1 MNKSAIKNFA
11 IWARN
16 KLIADVSYKAGLF
29 GITEKEIQDPIRF
42 ADGMQGFH
50 IGSSEPYRISGAA
63 IAQRKAL
70 ADKISEQARQS
81 DYAAAYKAVIEEVAY
96 TWFNRLIAIRFMEA
110 NDYLPSG
117 VRVLSS
123 ASGNAEPDIVT
134 TPFDTDLRFSPIER
148 EYIIACKADNK
159 LDELFRMLFVKQ
171 CNALSALLPEL
182 FERTSDYTEL
192 LLNISFT
199 NKNGVVRHLINDIAE
214 GDFKEA
220 VEIIG
225 WMYQYYNTEPKDET
239 FALLKKNVKIT
250 KERIPA
256 ATQLFTPDWI
266 VRYMVE
272 NSLGRLWLEGH
283 PNDTLQANWKYYLDE
298 AEQTP
303 EVQAQLEQIRVERHG
318 LPPEDITFIDPCMGS
333 GHILVYAFDVFMQ
346 IYESAGYGQRDA
358 ARLILEKN
366 IYGLDIDRRAYQLA
380 YFALMMKARQYNR
393 RILEAGVQINLC
405 EIRESNE
412 TEQFDN
418 YHADDFLLDK
428 TRGTAHQETLSYILG
443 AFMDAKEYGSILQ
456 LEQRDYEGLA
466 YTWKYTSSQTIGNTN
481 LALWYAAV
489 QGTIPPLIRQ
499 AILLSKKY
507 DIVCTNPP
515 YMGSSNMNGKLAKF
529 MKDNYPDSKSD
540 ASTAFMEQSI
550 ALCNP
555 TGYMAMINIPVWMFL
570 SSYENL
576 RKSILSQNTISS
588 MLHFGRGIFGS
599 DFGSTGFVIG
609 KRNIKGY
616 TGSYRHL
623 FLKQGAVDTVEQK
636 EKWFFEG
643 IGAYTTSA
651 DNFAKIPGSPVAYW
665 VSEPI
670 INSFENKNIGDI
682 FIPKFGMSVGDG
694 DKFIR
699 HWYEVHFCDIATNAR
714 SSNDFVYKNKKWN
727 VLNKGGQHRKWYG
740 NRSNIVLWENDGVD
754 IRQHKSSAVR
764 SPQYFFMPHIA
775 WTLVT
780 SGTFS
785 ARFFEEGFILDTAS
799 NCIYLSGKSHEKV
812 LGLLNSVVAQ
822 TILAFLNPTLNMS
835 CGVVA
840 GVPVCDSDKYN
851 DKIIGLVTA
860 NTSLSRDD
868 WDSFETSW
876 DFKRHPLIV
885 GNSIAAAFDAWKNE
899 CEERFITL
907 KSNEE
912 ELNRIFI
919 DIYGLQDELTPE
931 VADRDVTVA
940 RMYDRKEDIPQNIK
954 GNGYVLTRSDVIKSF
969 VSYAVGCMFGR
980 YCLDVE
986 GLAYA
991 GGEWDAGKH
1000 GSYIPD
1006 RDNVIPI
1013 TDEEYL
1019 PDDIVTRF
1027 ANFVRVVYGADKLE
1041 ENLRFIAGAL
1051 ENKGSTAR
1059 EVIRSYFLRDFFKD
1073 HVKIYKKRPIYWLFD
1088 SGKADGFKALV
1099 YLHRYDQ
1106 DTVGKLRVDYLHKL
1120 QRVYESEIARMR
1132 DTIDKSSDAREVSA
1146 AQKRLEKLIKQLKE
1160 TREYDGKIAH
1170 LALARIA
1177 LDLDDGVKMNYE
1189 KLQTGIDGKKYEVLG
1204 KI

>member
-16 KLIADVSYKAGLF
+16 KLIADISYKAGLL
-29 GITEKEIQDPIRF
+29 GITEKEIQNPIRL
-42 ADGMQGFH
+42 AEGMQGFH
-50 IGSSEPYRISGAA
+50 IGSSEPYRITGAA

-70 ADKISEQARQS
+70 ANKICGLARQR
-81 DYAAAYKAVIEEVAY
+81 DYTTAYKSVIEEVAY

-123 ASGNAEPDIVT
+123 VSGKAEPDIVT
-134 TPFDTDLRFSPIER
+134 TPFNTDLDFTAAER

-159 LDELFRMLFVKQ
+159 LDELFRMLFIKQ
-171 CNALSALLPEL
+171 CNALNALLPEL
-182 FERTSDYTEL
+182 FEKTDDYTEL

-199 NKNGVVRHLINDIAE
+199 DKDGVVWHLVKDIKE
-214 GDFKEA
+214 DDFQEA

-239 FALLKKNVKIT
+239 FTLLKKNVKIT

-283 PNDTLQANWKYYLDE
+283 PNDALKANWKYYLDE

-303 EVQAQLEQIRVERHG
+303 EVQAQLEQIRVERRG
-318 LPPEDITFIDPCMGS
+318 RAPEDITFIDPCMGS

-346 IYESAGYGQRDA
+346 IYESAGYSQRDA

-412 TEQFDN
+412 IGQFNN
-418 YHADDFLLDK
+418 YHVDDFLLDK
-428 TRGTAHQETLSYILG
+428 TRGTTHQETLSYILS
-443 AFMDAKEYGSILQ
+443 AFIDAKEYGSIMQ

-466 YTWKYTSSQTIGNTN
+466 YAWKYTSSQTAGNFN
-481 LALWYAAV
+481 LTLWYAAV

-507 DIVCTNPP
+507 DVVCTNPP

-540 ASTAFMEQSI
+540 LFAAFIERGISLASPYGYNCMVTMQS
-550 ALCNP
+550 
-555 TGYMAMINIPVWMFL
+555 WMFL
-570 SSYENL
+570 SSFEVMRKKILTTTTIKNLMHMENMVMGIAFGTAVANL
-576 RKSILSQNTISS
+576 HGTFIDGYKGRYNHIEMS
-588 MLHFGRGIFGS
+588 MIENDKPKKFPPVS
-599 DFGSTGFVIG
+599 
-609 KRNIKGY
+609 KRN
-616 TGSYRHL
+616 T
-623 FLKQGAVDTVEQK
+623 
-636 EKWFFEG
+636 
-643 IGAYTTSA
+643 TTSA

-665 VSEPI
+665 VSDTLLRA
-670 INSFENKNIGDI
+670 FEVGKTLGSIAFPKTGMTTGDNDRFLRLWHEVAVI
-682 FIPKFGMSVGDG
+682 KFN
-694 DKFIR
+694 
-699 HWYEVHFCDIATNAR
+699 E
-714 SSNDFVYKNKKWN
+714 KWFSYC
-727 VLNKGGQHRKWYG
+727 KGGGYRRWYG
-740 NRSNIVLWENDGVD
+740 YNEYLVNWENDGFEIKNNIKD
-754 IRQHKSSAVR
+754 NGHRAASVR
-764 SPQYFFMPHIA
+764 SEQLYFKPFITWSA
-775 WTLVT
+775 VT

-785 ARFFEEGFILDTAS
+785 CRNVDGGALFDSGGSSIFVNKNKL
-799 NCIYLSGKSHEKV
+799 YL
-812 LGLLNSVVAQ
+812 LALLNGKLAQ
-822 TILAFLNPTLNMS
+822 EYLNISNATMNYQP
-835 CGVVA
+835 GDIA
-840 GVPVCDSDKYN
+840 AVPV
-851 DKIIGLVTA
+851 IIDNVEQVGEITKS
-860 NTSLSRDD
+860 NISLSRAD

-876 DFKRHPLIV
+876 DFKRHPLIL
-885 GNSIAAAFDAWKNE
+885 GNSIAAAFEAWKNE
-899 CEERFITL
+899 CEERFQTL
-907 KSNEE
+907 KANEE

-919 DIYGLQDELTPE
+919 DIYGLQDELTLE
-931 VADRDVTVA
+931 VADKDVTVA
-940 RMYDRKEDIPQNIK
+940 RIYDRKEDIPESMK
-954 GNGYVLTRSDVIKSF
+954 GNGYVLTRADVIKSF

-980 YCLDVE
+980 YSLDVE

-991 GGEWDAGKH
+991 GGEWDAGKY
-1000 GSYIPD
+1000 SSFIPD

-1027 ANFVRVVYGADKLE
+1027 ASFVRVAYGADKLE

-1051 ENKGSTAR
+1051 GNNGNTAR
-1059 EVIRSYFLRDFFKD
+1059 EVIRNYFLRDFFKD

-1088 SGKADGFKALV
+1088 SGKDDGFKALV

-1120 QRVYESEIARMR
+1120 QRVYEGEIARMR
-1132 DTIDKSSDAREVSA
+1132 DTIDKSDDAREVSA
-1146 AQKRLEKLIKQLKE
+1146 AHKRLEKLIKQLKE
-1160 TREYDGKIAH
+1160 AREYDGKIAD

-1177 LDLDDGVKMNYE
+1177 LNLDDGVKVNYE
-1189 KLQTGIDGKKYEVLG
+1189 KLQTGTDGKKYEVLG